1 MSHQELSVH
10 QRGTMSH
17 QDLSTHQW
25 ATMSHQELSTHQLGT
40 MTCRT
45 TMTPRHVTPTGHH
58 DTPGADYALDG
69 RCPSQVAA
77 CRSPFLSHPHR
88 PLDAA
93 VLTQLAHVCRC
104 RFQKRLT
111 ESCPS
116 LVTTITR
123 FSGSSHTKTSISCNR
138 CRWRQPC
145 CNDDDDT
152 DTKKGQDW
160 GRINKQGS

>member
-1 MSHQELSVH
+1 MHQVTPELSTPTGHHDMSHQ
-10 QRGTMSH
+10 QGTTTCH
-17 QDLSTHQW
+17 TNW
-25 ATMSHQELSTHQLGT
+25 A
-40 MTCRT
+40 
-45 TMTPRHVTPTGHH
+45 PRHVTPTGHH
-58 DTPGADYALDG
+58 DTPGADCALDG
-69 RCPSQVAA
+69 RCPSLVAA
-77 CRSPFLSHPHR
+77 CRSPFLSHPHH

-93 VLTQLAHVCRC
+93 VLMQLDHVCRC

-138 CRWRQPC
+138 CTWRHPC
-145 CNDDDDT
+145 HNEDDDM